1 MLVILNFVGD
11 VIERNDDVINVISK
25 YRYFKKA
32 VVAIFAE
39 IIKIITRFVKKIF
52 KKIKKIKKNKK
63 QKLCIKMQSISIFL
77 DIIKFADFR

>member
-39 IIKIITRFVKKIF
+39 IMKIITRFVKKIF

-63 QKLCIKMQSISIFL
+63 TKIMY
-77 DIIKFADFR
+77 